1 MSIAR
6 YAKNV
11 STSNIKVPSPPSFRS
26 DLAVMVRKC
35 GFINSYMGAVLN
47 LSSFLRYFIHLAL
60 ALAPSCASQ
69 GFSAKSYPNTN
80 LVYFAF
86 HEACLAQVTFTI
98 DRVFICRHLFPPFL
112 NCCHNVLGSA
122 LCKL

>member
-1 MSIAR
+1 MTKYLVLMCVVKLWLVISYCLNHSTNGYKWKYLR
-6 YAKNV
+6 NV
-11 STSNIKVPSPPSFRS
+11 GRHV
-26 DLAVMVRKC
+26 
-35 GFINSYMGAVLN
+35 GAVLN
-47 LSSFLRYFIHLAL
+47 LSSFSRYFIHLAL

-86 HEACLAQVTFTI
+86 HEASLARVTFTI
-98 DRVFICRHLFPPFL
+98 DRVFICRHLIPPFL